1 MATKRPRS
9 GRRGPHRSSERS
21 APPSGDRIAKHK
33 TCGAIVVPCGGGVMR
48 ACVYRRYGGP
58 EVLEVVDRPR
68 PVPGPGEVLVQVVV
82 SGVNPTDWKMRRGS
96 TAPRELPYPEMV
108 PQQDGAGVVVE
119 VGEGCDPARLGERV
133 WLWECAWHRAD
144 GAAQEFVALAG
155 SHAVNLPDSASFD
168 LGAAVGIP
176 ALTAHR
182 CLTVGVGSPGRL
194 GPGALSGAR
203 VLVAGGAGAV
213 GHAAI
218 ELARWSGAFVIATVS
233 SMEKKALAEAAGAHA
248 VVNYR
253 TKDAV
258 SKVRDLAPQG
268 VDLIVEVDSVT
279 NAEIDRGVLAPNG
292 TVAVYAS
299 DAPDLLTPVRG
310 AMTLNA
316 RYQFILVYTVPG
328 AAKSAAV
335 EDVAAAISDGALRV
349 GEGAGLPLHRFP
361 LEAIREAHAA
371 VENGVTGKVLVDISE
386 PVAPG

>member
-1 MATKRPRS
+1 
-9 GRRGPHRSSERS
+9 
-21 APPSGDRIAKHK
+21 
-33 TCGAIVVPCGGGVMR
+33 
-48 ACVYRRYGGP
+48 VYRRYGGP

-82 SGVNPTDWKMRRGS
+82 SGVNPTDWKTRRGS

-119 VGEGCDPARLGERV
+119 VGEGCDPIRLGERV
-133 WLWECAWHRAD
+133 WLWECAWQRAD

-155 SHAVNLPDSASFD
+155 DHAVHLPDSASFD
-168 LGAAVGIP
+168 LGASVGIP

-182 CLTVGVGSPGRL
+182 CLTVGVGSTGRL
-194 GPGALSGAR
+194 RRGAMSGAR

-233 SMEKKALAEAAGAHA
+233 STKKGALAEAAGADV

-253 TKDAV
+253 TEDVV
-258 SKVRDLAPQG
+258 SKVRDFAPQG
-268 VDLIVEVDSVT
+268 VDLTVEVDSVT
-279 NAEIDRGVLAPNG
+279 NAEIDGGVLAPNG

-299 DAPDLLTPVRG
+299 DGRDLVMPVRR

-335 EDVAAAISDGALRV
+335 GDVAAAISDRALRV

-371 VENGVTGKVLVDISE
+371 AENGVTGKVLVDIS
-386 PVAPG
+386 APEARG

>member
-1 MATKRPRS
+1 
-9 GRRGPHRSSERS
+9 
-21 APPSGDRIAKHK
+21 
-33 TCGAIVVPCGGGVMR
+33 MR

-58 EVLEVVDRPR
+58 EVLEVVDRPM
-68 PVPGPGEVLVQVVV
+68 PVPGPGEVLVQVIV
-82 SGVNPTDWKMRRGS
+82 SGVNPTDWKTRRGS
-96 TAPRELPYPEMV
+96 TVPRELPFPEMV
-108 PQQDGAGVVVE
+108 PQQDGAGVVVD
-119 VGEGCDPARLGERV
+119 VGDGCDPARSGERV

-168 LGAAVGIP
+168 LGASVGIP

-182 CLTVGVGSPGRL
+182 CLTVGVGSTGRL

-213 GHAAI
+213 GHAAV
-218 ELARWSGAFVIATVS
+218 ELARWSGALVIATVS
-233 SMEKKALAEAAGAHA
+233 STEKEALAEAAGAHA

-253 TKDAV
+253 TEDVV
-258 SKVRDLAPQG
+258 SKVRDFAPQG
-268 VDLIVEVDSVT
+268 VNLIVEVDSVT
-279 NAEIDRGVLAPNG
+279 NAEIDRGILAPNG

-299 DAPDLLTPVRG
+299 DGPDLLMPVRG

-349 GEGAGLPLHRFP
+349 GDAAGLPLHRFP

-386 PVAPG
+386 PVAPS